1 MKLIFN
7 KGINDMP
14 RGWRM
19 ESSLNKRIYNCWH
32 GMLMRCYCEKYH
44 NTHPTYKNC
53 YVCNRWLKLSNFIED
68 IKLLDNYDKW
78 IINNKYQLDKDIK
91 YKNNKEYNLDNCMF
105 ILDEQNTKEAVDNRN
120 NSYCQIKINQY
131 DLNNNF
137 IKTWN
142 SIADASNSLNIR
154 QSHIGTCCKFWAMGC
169 NKEEWSKKYKGYPN
183 KTAGGFIWKYYKEV
197 E

>member
-1 MKLIFN
+1 
-7 KGINDMP
+7 
-14 RGWRM
+14 
-19 ESSLNKRIYNCWH
+19 
-32 GMLMRCYCEKYH
+32 
-44 NTHPTYKNC
+44 
-53 YVCNRWLKLSNFIED
+53 
-68 IKLLDNYDKW
+68 
-78 IINNKYQLDKDIK
+78 
-91 YKNNKEYNLDNCMF
+91 MF

>member
-1 MKLIFN
+1 
-7 KGINDMP
+7 
-14 RGWRM
+14 
-19 ESSLNKRIYNCWH
+19 
-32 GMLMRCYCEKYH
+32 MRCYCEKYH

-78 IINNKYQLDKDIK
+78 IINNKYQLDKDIRN
-91 YKNNKEYNLDNCMF
+91 KNNKEYSLDNCIF

-154 QSHIGTCCKFWAMGC
+154 QSHIGTCCKFWEMDC
-169 NKEEWSKKYKGYPN
+169 NKEEWSKRYKGYPN
-183 KTAGGFIWKYYKEV
+183 KTAGGFVWKYYKEV
-197 E
+197 